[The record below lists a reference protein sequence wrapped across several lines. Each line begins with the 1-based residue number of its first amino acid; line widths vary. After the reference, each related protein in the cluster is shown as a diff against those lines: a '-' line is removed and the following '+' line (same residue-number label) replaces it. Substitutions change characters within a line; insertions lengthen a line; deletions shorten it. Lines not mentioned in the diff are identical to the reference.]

1 MFSLGGEAFWV
12 DLRQGLVHCD
22 WPRSAGGSVEVVDFG
37 FIPLPLGCPPDLRY
51 TQPTLQESDFAAATI
66 DRTSA
71 HVNGTVRFVYIDRAH
86 RPGGNAI
93 VSVSDLDL
101 ETKVWKNCKT
111 FQAKEL
117 WRLWTFKKEGLPET
131 EPRFPVL
138 MADGTLCLVVC
149 NKPKKGYANPTDED
163 YICNV
168 ELSNLT
174 VLWSACLREH
184 HTIEAPAILPTHS
197 FRVINALDPHK
208 RELRGVFTQKP

>member
-22 WPRSAGGSVEVVDFG
+22 WPPSSAGGGSSVDFG

-51 TQPTLQESDFAAATI
+51 TQPTLQESDFAEATI

-71 HVNGTVRFVYIDRAH
+71 LVNGTIRFVYIDRA
-86 RPGGNAI
+86 RPGGNVI
-93 VSVSDLDL
+93 VCVSDLDL

-111 FQAKEL
+111 FLAKEL
-117 WRLWTFKKEGLPET
+117 WRLWSFKEGLPET

-138 MADGTLCLVVC
+138 MADGTLCLLLC
-149 NKPKKGYANPTDED
+149 NKPKKGYADPTDED

-174 VLWSACLREH
+174 VLWSARLRKH
-184 HTIEAPAILPTHS
+184 HTIDAPPILPTHF
-197 FRVINALDPHK
+197 FRALNALDPQK
-208 RELRGVFTQKP
+208 RELRGVFTQKQ